1 MSSWLIRSKGYHFSG
16 LFSVMD
22 IPLYQKWYALLF
34 GAFTAAF
41 ESCSSQPGIGRRLAF
56 VVKTWQLTRYL
67 VIGTLLFSLFFTTS
81 RQLLAS
87 QTPFKK
93 GRRAFVLGCCCCCCL
108 PGLARRAAARP
119 ALLPALLLLS
129 RSSLAAAFASIPS
142 LSSLF
147 AVPAFVVD

>member
-1 MSSWLIRSKGYHFSG
+1 MHLNIFFWLLQH
-16 LFSVMD
+16 
-22 IPLYQKWYALLF
+22 
-34 GAFTAAF
+34 
-41 ESCSSQPGIGRRLAF
+41 GIGRQQRRLAF

-129 RSSLAAAFASIPS
+129 RSCCLAAAASIPS

>member
-1 MSSWLIRSKGYHFSG
+1 MHLNIFFWLLQH
-16 LFSVMD
+16 
-22 IPLYQKWYALLF
+22 
-34 GAFTAAF
+34 
-41 ESCSSQPGIGRRLAF
+41 GIGRQQRRLAF

-93 GRRAFVLGCCCCCCL
+93 GRRAFVLGCCCCCL

-129 RSSLAAAFASIPS
+129 RSCCLAAAASIPS